1 MAVNRVGRNAVIA
14 RPTFCETANPVT
26 RMRIGNC
33 SWKKVAK
40 VAFHIWK
47 AGPARG

>member
-1 MAVNRVGRNAVIA
+1 MVNTAGRSEAIA
-14 RPTFCETANPVT
+14 RPTFCDTANPVT

-40 VAFHIWK
+40 VAFHIW
-47 AGPARG
+47 